1 MKTIMKKTKY
11 NFRSQK
17 IKEIIIFVLLILS
30 TITNNIYIM
39 LKSNNDFIE
48 MEKYTKNNMKGYI
61 RFSRLKYRKFNIPKI
76 SIVITVFNGEG
87 YIRPVLCS
95 IQNQNFLDLEI
106 IIVDDFS
113 KDHRVKL
120 IKEIM
125 KEEPR
130 IVLLKTT
137 KIKEHY
143 IQNQEVFYMLKE
155 NM

>member
-1 MKTIMKKTKY
+1 
-11 NFRSQK
+11 
-17 IKEIIIFVLLILS
+17 
-30 TITNNIYIM
+30 M